1 MLIIFRCYI
10 NFLYIYNILCRG
22 DLTVEFVN
30 NFFFSGNFIPHG
42 HCYLWKPELV
52 GLHILSDAV
61 ITLSY
66 YSIPLTLLYFVRRR
80 EDIPFKSIFLLF
92 GAFIVS
98 CGTTHIM
105 EVWTLWHPDYW
116 LSGGIKAFTAIIS
129 FYTALTLIPLVPQ
142 ALALP
147 SPEQLEVAN
156 QALQEEITERKRVE
170 HELRQYKGHLEELVN
185 QRTAELEKAN
195 EQLQQEIIQR
205 QQSQEKMGQLLIELE
220 SANKELNDFA
230 YVVSHDLKA
239 PLRGINSLS
248 EWLLADYADKL
259 DDEGKELINL
269 LIHRVKKLHNLIEAI
284 LQYSRVGRIKET
296 IKQVNLNEIVTDVIE
311 LFQPLENIQIEIANQ
326 LPVVYCEKTRI
337 EQVFQNLL
345 GNAIKFMDKPQG
357 KIVIA
362 CLEENNEWK
371 ISITNNGPGIEK
383 QHFVRIFQMFQ
394 KLSDSK
400 DLDSTGIGL
409 ALVKKI
415 VEMYGGKVWVESEV
429 GQGSTFFFTL
439 KKQLPRQVV

>member
-1 MLIIFRCYI
+1 M
-10 NFLYIYNILCRG
+10 G

-30 NFFFSGNFIPHG
+30 NFFFLGNFIPHG

-52 GLHILSDAV
+52 GLHILSDAI

-66 YSIPLTLLYFVRRR
+66 YSIPLTLLYFVRKR

-92 GAFIVS
+92 GAFIIS

-116 LSGGIKAFTAIIS
+116 LSGAIKAFTAMIS

-156 QALQEEITERKRVE
+156 QALQEEITERRRVE
-170 HELRQYKGHLEELVN
+170 HELRQYKEHLEELVN
-185 QRTAELEKAN
+185 QRTAELEKTN
-195 EQLQQEIIQR
+195 DKLQQEIIQH
-205 QQSQEKMGQLLIELE
+205 QQSQLKMGQLLIELK

-248 EWLLADYADKL
+248 EWLLADYTDKL
-259 DDEGKELINL
+259 DAEGKELINL
-269 LIHRVKKLHNLIEAI
+269 LIHRVQKLHNLIEAI

-296 IKQVNLNEIVTDVIE
+296 IQKVNLNEIVKEVIE

-326 LPVVYCEKTRI
+326 LPVAYFEKTRI

-345 GNAIKFMDKPQG
+345 SNAIKFMDKPQG

-362 CLEENNEWK
+362 CIEENNDWQ
-371 ISITNNGPGIEK
+371 ISVTDNGPGIEQ

-400 DLDSTGIGL
+400 DSDSTGIGL

-439 KKQLPRQVV
+439 KKELPNKVV

>member
-1 MLIIFRCYI
+1 M
-10 NFLYIYNILCRG
+10 G

-66 YSIPLTLLYFVRRR
+66 YSIPLTLLYFVRKR

-326 LPVVYCEKTRI
+326 LPVVNCEKTRI

-371 ISITNNGPGIEK
+371 ISITDNGPGIEK

-439 KKQLPRQVV
+439 KKQLPRQAL